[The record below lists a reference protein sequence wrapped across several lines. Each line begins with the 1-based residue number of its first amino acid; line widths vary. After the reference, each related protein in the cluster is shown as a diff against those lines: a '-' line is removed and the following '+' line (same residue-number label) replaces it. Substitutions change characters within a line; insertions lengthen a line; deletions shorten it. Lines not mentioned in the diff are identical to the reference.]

1 MSLGFSI
8 KEGIKGFGR
17 ARMASFITV
26 TSVALALMMIGL
38 FLVLALNIDH
48 WVEQKRKNLEIEVF
62 FEQSLPETK
71 ARALTRQIGQW
82 PGVRAVQFV
91 SRQQAAERFKKEF
104 GRDVTEVLG
113 TNPLPASCIIKLKP
127 AYQNAASIR
136 ELSEKIKKLNGV
148 TDVIYGQELLNLIDR
163 YVTLIYLIIG
173 GLGLVLLIVA
183 IVLVH
188 NSIRLIIYARREII
202 EIMKLVGATRAFI
215 RRPFLV
221 EGLLYGLIGG
231 TVADLVIWGVMRVSK
246 TWIFSGLIDRI
257 EVYAIILIVGIL
269 IGLFSSE
276 VSVNKHLN
284 RLI

>member
-62 FEQSLPETK
+62 FDQSLPEAK
-71 ARALTRQIGQW
+71 AQAVTRQIGQW

-91 SRQQAAERFKKEF
+91 SRQQAAERFKQEF

-136 ELSEKIKKLNGV
+136 ELSAKIKKLNGV

-231 TVADLVIWGVMRVSK
+231 AIADLIIWGVMRISK